1 MVIVHIKCNPHTGY
15 AYLFVFC
22 NQICPIQCIC
32 TMFANSLYCSRDLIQ
47 FSVTLIIALF
57 GKLLPRKLKSR
68 IQETNFCEILFNVF
82 FNKYQVNTLISLV
95 TVLMNII
102 LLQVYFFLPIKLPLT
117 LIHKSVLNALLSFL
131 LFMSNFTRIFFF
143 YFITVID
150 QVNYS

>member
-1 MVIVHIKCNPHTGY
+1 MFIVHIKRSLHTGC
-15 AYLFVFC
+15 AYLFVFV

-68 IQETNFCEILFNVF
+68 IQETNWCIFINFCEILFYVF

-95 TVLMNII
+95 TVLLNII
-102 LLQVYFFLPIKLPLT
+102 LLQVVFFLPIKLPLT
-117 LIHKSVLNALLSFL
+117 LIHKSVPNALLSFCFL
-131 LFMSNFTRIFFF
+131 
-143 YFITVID
+143 
-150 QVNYS
+150 